1 MKGKYSL
8 ERTVI
13 FPQTLEPSL
22 RAGLVKGMMEFRHR
36 KGIAL
41 TFERLA
47 EFIEVTR
54 LCAYNPHPT
63 DIRGKAELSHV
74 NT

>member
-1 MKGKYSL
+1 
-8 ERTVI
+8 
-13 FPQTLEPSL
+13 
-22 RAGLVKGMMEFRHR
+22 MMEFRHR